1 VTALPRRADVVVI
14 GGGIVGV
21 CAALALR
28 ERGLSVTLC
37 EKGRVAGEQSSRNW
51 GWVRTQGRDPRELP
65 LMLAALRDWER
76 LAQQV
81 DCDIGFRRAG
91 ATYLCE
97 TEAQLA
103 QRAAWMPHARAF
115 GLPTRM
121 LSAAET
127 DALLGRDDRRFKGAQ
142 HTATDAMA
150 EPSLAV
156 PALARLA
163 AAQGAQI
170 VETCAVRTLD
180 RVAGRVRGVVTEHG
194 AIACDAVILAG
205 GVWSRPFLENAG
217 LSLPQLAITASV
229 LRTGPAPLIT
239 PGPLGADAASLR
251 RRADGGYTIARSGA
265 ARFDLIPA
273 AFAHFPTFA
282 RLVRDRWGILKLRA
296 GPAFFGPLGRR
307 RWAGDQ
313 VSPFEQVRM
322 LDPAPDAALLADVLR
337 AAQALHP
344 ALRGVGAAASWGGMI
359 DVTPDEGPVIDA
371 LPDAPGLTLATG
383 FSGHGF
389 GLGPAAGRLAADLAT
404 GAAPVVDPH
413 PFRRARFS

>member
-1 VTALPRRADVVVI
+1 
-14 GGGIVGV
+14 
-21 CAALALR
+21 
-28 ERGLSVTLC
+28 
-37 EKGRVAGEQSSRNW
+37 
-51 GWVRTQGRDPRELP
+51 
-65 LMLAALRDWER
+65 
-76 LAQQV
+76 
-81 DCDIGFRRAG
+81 
-91 ATYLCE
+91 
-97 TEAQLA
+97 
-103 QRAAWMPHARAF
+103 
-115 GLPTRM
+115 
-121 LSAAET
+121 
-127 DALLGRDDRRFKGAQ
+127 
-142 HTATDAMA
+142 
-150 EPSLAV
+150 
-156 PALARLA
+156 
-163 AAQGAQI
+163 
-170 VETCAVRTLD
+170 VRTLD
-180 RVAGRVRGVVTEHG
+180 RVAGRVRGVVTERG
-194 AIACDAVILAG
+194 PIACDAVILAG